1 MEILAEYND
10 LYFETDAFLLAD
22 VLEELKFI

>member
-10 LYFETDAFLLAD
+10 LYFETVAFLFAD
-22 VLEELKFI
+22 VLEELRFI